1 MYIELKCRSCGKA
14 FHVDFTNN
22 EYDVD
27 KCPKCRSH
35 LIIKMRLTAKRSQA
49 QKHNVGTPCIHL
61 QIKGDIPCL
70 ISGNGDISSEC
81 HDPEK
86 QQKRSPQKAVSSAEN
101 RLSGSVFSNAFRLS
115 RVIVSDHLPPQI
127 SLAGQRLTA

>member
-1 MYIELKCRSCGKA
+1 MNLNRKA
-14 FHVDFTNN
+14 
-22 EYDVD
+22 
-27 KCPKCRSH
+27 
-35 LIIKMRLTAKRSQA
+35 IIKMRLTAKRSQA

-70 ISGNGDISSEC
+70 ISGNGGISSEC

-127 SLAGQRLTA
+127 SLAGQRLMT